1 MASLKDVKSRIR
13 SVKSTRKI
21 TSAMKMVASA
31 KLHRAQKAIENML
44 PYQEALHNIISDVLH
59 SEGVLVSNPLAE
71 VRPINKVAIAVV
83 SSNSSLCGSFN
94 SNVLKQFH
102 QTIDKYK
109 DLKHEDILVFPI
121 GTKIEKEVK
130 KLGFTPQGDYEA
142 FAEKPNYA
150 DGKALA
156 VKLEKMFLNKEID
169 KVEIVYHHFKSTGTQ
184 LLINKTY
191 LPLNVKEELEIN
203 EESEDREK
211 KEKNASSYDF
221 IIEPSRAEVLTDI
234 ITQVLNQEI
243 FTCVLD
249 SNASEHSARM
259 MAMQIATD
267 NADDLIGDLTLQ
279 YNKTRQQLITN
290 QLLDL
295 ASGAQ

>member
-1 MASLKDVKSRIR
+1 MASLKEVKSRIG

-44 PYQEALHNIISDVLH
+44 PYQEALHNIISDVLR
-59 SEGVLVSNPLAE
+59 SKGVLINNPLAE
-71 VRPINKVAIAVV
+71 VRPIHNVAIVVV

-94 SNVLKQFH
+94 SNVFKKFH
-102 QTIDKYK
+102 QTIEKYK
-109 DLKHEDILVFPI
+109 DLKKDNILVFPI

-130 KLGFTPQGDYEA
+130 KLGFATQGDYETL
-142 FAEKPNYA
+142 AEKPTYA
-150 DGKALA
+150 EGKALA
-156 VKLEKMFLNKEID
+156 MKLEKMFLNKEID

-191 LPLNVKEELEIN
+191 LPLNVKEELEIH
-203 EESEDREK
+203 EESEDIEK
-211 KEKNASSYDF
+211 EEKLASSFDF
-221 IIEPSRAEVLTDI
+221 IIEPSREEVLSDI

-267 NADDLIGDLTLQ
+267 NADDLIEDLTLQ